1 MIVVL
6 SKESPSRI
14 VWGFQKAVNYVT
26 SDAYRNK
33 DDADVIER
41 VKMIRKEPHSIKQR
55 IDAHVIA

>member
-6 SKESPSRI
+6 SKESPYSI
-14 VWGFQKAVNYVT
+14 VSGFQKTVNYVA